1 MHQQEG
7 MATQESDPWSNLMDR
22 LTGKEA
28 VYTSTSGIHILELI
42 DQK

>member
-1 MHQQEG
+1 MPEQEG
-7 MATQESDPWSNLMDR
+7 MATQESDLLSNLMDR

-28 VYTSTSGIHILELI
+28 VHTSTSGIQILELI